1 MKKFIAVTREQR
13 EKLMRIFR
21 CSSRAIDYALTFDSG
36 RGQSDQARRIRKAA
50 QEMGCLTHVVHAETE
65 CFYDSDGTMH
75 QPFPNGAHIE
85 LYKDSGRGVI
95 IHKGNIVA
103 RYENV
108 KIAEIPAIQALAAA
122 L

>member
-13 EKLMRIFR
+13 EKLIRIFGCTGR
-21 CSSRAIDYALTFDSG
+21 MIEFALAFDSKK
-36 RGQSDQARRIRKAA
+36 GQSDLARRIRKAA
-50 QEMGCLTHVVHAETE
+50 REMGCLTHVVHAETE
-65 CFYDSDGTMH
+65 CFYDSEGTMH

-85 LYKDSGRGVI
+85 LYKDSGEGVI

-108 KIAEIPAIQALAAA
+108 KVAEIPAIQALAAA

>member
-1 MKKFIAVTREQR
+1 MKRFIAVTREQR
-13 EKLMRIFR
+13 EKLIRIFG
-21 CSSRAIDYALTFDSG
+21 CTSRMIEFALAFDSRKG
-36 RGQSDQARRIRKAA
+36 NSDMARRIRKAA
-50 QEMGCLTHVVHAETE
+50 LEMGCLTHVVHAETE

-85 LYKDSGRGVI
+85 LYKDSGEGVI

-108 KIAEIPAIQALAAA
+108 KVAEIPAIQQRAAA